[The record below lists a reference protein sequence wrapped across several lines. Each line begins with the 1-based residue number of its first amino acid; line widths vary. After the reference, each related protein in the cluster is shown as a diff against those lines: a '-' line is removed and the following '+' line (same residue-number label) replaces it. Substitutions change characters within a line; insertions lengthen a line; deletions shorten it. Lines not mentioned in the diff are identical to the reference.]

1 MSIAIATAST
11 PVLPNVHMAITSDYE
26 NAARFIFLKC
36 ILLHSDLERL
46 FDALRLW
53 HHMIRSPLQ
62 QVGQTL
68 ESCIIGDYH
77 LGCGYV
83 IYIAMNPAIY
93 DTSFALAWR
102 KGKRSDDLDYLF
114 DPFRDLCANV
124 LQFQIIDPKNLLTG
138 RLPLTDLEAELS
150 MAGSKRIISL
160 QAVLWDVYGLLLR
173 YKRDWEIYCEIKPSE
188 VRRLNIRKRF
198 EILIRL
204 TDELPIVRFA
214 CTCTSL
220 PVEDQR
226 ILWLIRYLHLDSMLT
241 FVRFQLRH
249 EPMCYMTTYNFIR
262 QNIHSYVD
270 KYNLHDHPVLEST
283 LIEVDRIERVLQKL
297 SEPKPRRLWR
307 LGRYNATVRKN
318 VSTGVVDTVRSRSVS
333 EEKAARK
340 QWTLVSDI
348 FPISLRVWK

>member
-1 MSIAIATAST
+1 
-11 PVLPNVHMAITSDYE
+11 
-26 NAARFIFLKC
+26 
-36 ILLHSDLERL
+36 
-46 FDALRLW
+46 
-53 HHMIRSPLQ
+53 
-62 QVGQTL
+62 
-68 ESCIIGDYH
+68 
-77 LGCGYV
+77 
-83 IYIAMNPAIY
+83 MNPAIY